1 MGQKDLAQNDYYNDK
16 VRFADA
22 CNGIL
27 FQGKEVIRPEELEET
42 DADIVYRE
50 EEGKL
55 RKVIPDKVRKW
66 KGVYIAVL
74 SMENQSKVDYHMVFR
89 AMKSEAAYYERQWK
103 EREQEYK
110 RLGLLHEKAQLCWS
124 GKKERFVPVI
134 TIVIYYGT
142 DEKWDGARC
151 LYDMLEIDKEL
162 EPFVTNYKLNLF
174 DYHDCKDFSVFKT
187 ENEMLFELLSCAC
200 DKKAMK
206 KLLDKSRERYS
217 KVDRNIMRTMFDI
230 IGIKYKVKEESDE
243 EGGDD
248 MCKAIEEWAE
258 EERTAGKIEGRR
270 EGKIEGRLEGT
281 TEALRNIM
289 DSLKITAIEAM
300 DILKIAKEEQAE
312 YLELIK

>member
-27 FQGKEVIRPEELEET
+27 FHGKEIIKPEELEDT
-42 DADIVYRE
+42 DTNIIYRE

-55 RKVIPDKVRKW
+55 RKVIPDKVRRW

-74 SMENQSKVDYHMVFR
+74 SMENQSVVDYHMVFR
-89 AMKSEAAYYERQWK
+89 AMKSETAYYERQWK
-103 EREQEYK
+103 EREAEHK

-124 GKKERFVPVI
+124 GKEERFVPVI

-142 DEKWDGARC
+142 DGKWDGAKY

-174 DYHDCKDFSVFKT
+174 DYHECQDFSIFKT
-187 ENEMLFELLSCAC
+187 ENRELFELLSCAG
-200 DKKAMK
+200 DRKKMSN
-206 KLLDKSRERYS
+206 LLSENYERYN
-217 KVDRNIMRTMFDI
+217 RLAPETAQTICDI
-230 IGIKYKVKEESDE
+230 AGIKRHCVQKAEEKKEEE
-243 EGGDD
+243 VD
-248 MCKAIEEWAE
+248 MCRAWDEQEEWGRMKGLAQG
-258 EERTAGKIEGRR
+258 RT
-270 EGKIEGRLEGT
+270 EGKAESI
-281 TEALRNIM
+281 RNIM

-300 DILKIAKEEQAE
+300 DILKIANEEREE